1 MDVSQYAT
9 YVHCVSA
16 QCSGSDNCFDMF
28 FLIQNFEEPQ
38 KARLVAF
45 ACCINSKLSICDLS
59 CFPSVQSAL
68 SSQVLLL
75 FLVVIASDLV
85 WYVLHNAVAVTLAS
99 SQ

>member
-1 MDVSQYAT
+1 MSLNTQRMCIAYLHNAVA
-9 YVHCVSA
+9 VIIA
-16 QCSGSDNCFDMF
+16 LICSF
-28 FLIQNFEEPQ
+28 FLQNFEEPQ

-68 SSQVLLL
+68 SSKVLLL

>member
-1 MDVSQYAT
+1 LDVSQYAT

-16 QCSGSDNCFDMF
+16 QCSGSDNCFDKLF
-28 FLIQNFEEPQ
+28 FQNFEEPQ

-59 CFPSVQSAL
+59 CFISVQSAL
-68 SSQVLLL
+68 SSQVLLM

>member
-1 MDVSQYAT
+1 MSLNTQRMCIAYLHNAVAVIIASI
-9 YVHCVSA
+9 S
-16 QCSGSDNCFDMF
+16 F
-28 FLIQNFEEPQ
+28 FFQNFEEPQ

-59 CFPSVQSAL
+59 CFISVQSAL

>member
-1 MDVSQYAT
+1 MSLNTQRMCIAYLHNAVA
-9 YVHCVSA
+9 VIIA
-16 QCSGSDNCFDMF
+16 LICFF
-28 FLIQNFEEPQ
+28 CQNFEEPQ

-59 CFPSVQSAL
+59 CFISVQSAL
-68 SSQVLLL
+68 SSQVLLM

-85 WYVLHNAVAVTLAS
+85 CYVLHNAVAVTLAS